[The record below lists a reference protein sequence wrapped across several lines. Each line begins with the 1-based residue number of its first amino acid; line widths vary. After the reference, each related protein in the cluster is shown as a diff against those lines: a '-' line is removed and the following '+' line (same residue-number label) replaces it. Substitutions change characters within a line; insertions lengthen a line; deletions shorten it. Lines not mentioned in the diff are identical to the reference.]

1 MYIIFAMRIK
11 RRNLVTYID
20 ITHERYEVNVDSKI

>member
-11 RRNLVTYID
+11 RRNLVTID